1 MKKWKLNYYPF
12 SKLPLKDRTVGE
24 RTWSLLSGQPG
35 RSSVGGEV
43 ACEGGPV
50 EVQRLDHIKQSQS
63 KGCEMSMT
71 WRARVASFITVND
84 S

>member
-1 MKKWKLNYYPF
+1 MKRWKLNCYPLG
-12 SKLPLKDRTVGE
+12 KLPLKERIVEE
-24 RTWSLLSGQPG
+24 RTWNLLSGQAG

-71 WRARVASFITVND
+71 WRAGVQAL
-84 S
+84 